1 MTSPSATRSRGCQ
14 AYIVLRPGHAFT
26 VVRAADRDFP
36 IECTAITPKAV
47 GENADVPREKAMQMA
62 LDDLQRQQ
70 FKIFLSV
77 QQYRSQGY
85 SPPELP
91 DVDVDK
97 IKSMLASRERE
108 GAPVAQETIQMS
120 YGGISSKSLLSMRL

>member
-1 MTSPSATRSRGCQ
+1 
-14 AYIVLRPGHAFT
+14 
-26 VVRAADRDFP
+26 
-36 IECTAITPKAV
+36 
-47 GENADVPREKAMQMA
+47 MQMA